1 MSKTTQLAGDRAP
14 TWTRAG
20 SLGSQPHGLS
30 LHSAPSPGLAQSRC
44 RKANVSS
51 WPSLTSVG
59 DGGAGPRGDMG
70 ACCPERPGRP
80 SSLPAGEGVRRRPE
94 HPCETPSALLPRL
107 PGSHPHPTPAPRCFC
122 VRTVRAPG
130 PPETSLLCQRRSCTP
145 LIKLEEDPGPW
156 VLLSPGST

>member
-1 MSKTTQLAGDRAP
+1 MSKTTQLAGDGAP

-20 SLGSQPHGLS
+20 SLGSEPHGLS

-59 DGGAGPRGDMG
+59 DGGAGAKGDMV

-80 SSLPAGEGVRRRPE
+80 SRLPAREGVWRRPE

-107 PGSHPHPTPAPRCFC
+107 PGSHPHPTPAPRAASASELSEP
-122 VRTVRAPG
+122 RAP
-130 PPETSLLCQRRSCTP
+130 R
-145 LIKLEEDPGPW
+145 D
-156 VLLSPGST
+156 